1 MCRCP
6 HNCSHRQYYYDRC
19 NCEHYHQWPYWCGP
33 VQPWH
38 WQVLQPILPIAPTV
52 PPVEKKI
59 DRILELA
66 ERAEKR
72 AKLNKKKSD
81 RW

>member
-1 MCRCP
+1 MCCQNHGHHCYCCGHTCCP
-6 HNCSHRQYYYDRC
+6 SPYHWYPPQVVYY
-19 NCEHYHQWPYWCGP
+19 PPPAP
-33 VQPWH
+33 VVFHAPPA
-38 WQVLQPILPIAPTV
+38 PI
-52 PPVEKKI
+52 EKKI

>member
-1 MCRCP
+1 MCCNHHHYSPCYCCGHTCCP
-6 HNCSHRQYYYDRC
+6 TPYHWVQQPSLWYYT
-19 NCEHYHQWPYWCGP
+19 PAP
-33 VQPWH
+33 FVVQ
-38 WQVLQPILPIAPTV
+38 A

>member
-1 MCRCP
+1 MCCQNHGHHCYCCGHTCCP
-6 HNCSHRQYYYDRC
+6 NP
-19 NCEHYHQWPYWCGP
+19 YHWYQPQP
-33 VQPWH
+33 VWYHPP
-38 WQVLQPILPIAPTV
+38 VCYPAPFIV
-52 PPVEKKI
+52 QAPPVEKKI